1 MKCCAHI
8 LNLNGEDDLKEI
20 NASIAKVHEDVRN
33 VKSSQ
38 KKKKTFISFAE
49 RLGIEPTSC

>member
-8 LNLNGEDDLKEI
+8 LNLNGEDGLKEI
-20 NASIAKVHEDVRN
+20 NASIAKVREVVRY

-38 KKKKTFISFAE
+38 KKKKFYKLCGEI
-49 RLGIEPTSC
+49 RY